1 MRGIDW
7 VWLRLWK
14 TMLTIMKVNILY
26 RLQAILDKLFARALI
41 LLLIVLIRGLE
52 FILEELRFCFAL
64 GCGGNDLLSTPLAC
78 LERWAG

>member
-1 MRGIDW
+1 M
-7 VWLRLWK
+7 L
-14 TMLTIMKVNILY
+14 TMLRVDILS
-26 RLQAILDKLFARALI
+26 RLQAILDKLFARTQ
-41 LLLIVLIRGLE
+41 IVSLMVLNRGLE

>member
-1 MRGIDW
+1 
-7 VWLRLWK
+7 
-14 TMLTIMKVNILY
+14 MLTILKVNIFS
-26 RLQAILDKLFARALI
+26 RSQAILNMLFARVLI
-41 LLLIVLIRGLE
+41 LLSIVLIRGLE